1 MSCNKGFN
9 ARGQDKEKR
18 ADRKST
24 GLTGSNSGL
33 TSSTGLTG
41 AKTGL
46 TGVPSKPRNS
56 SRSKDKK
63 RRSFKEL
70 LAKYEKEGIA

>member
-18 ADRKST
+18 ADSKS
-24 GLTGSNSGL
+24 TGSNS
-33 TSSTGLTG
+33 GLTG

-46 TGVPSKPRNS
+46 TGAPSKSGNS
-56 SRSKDKK
+56 YGGKDKK
-63 RRSFKEL
+63 RPSFEEL
-70 LAKYEKEGIA
+70 LAKYEKEEIV